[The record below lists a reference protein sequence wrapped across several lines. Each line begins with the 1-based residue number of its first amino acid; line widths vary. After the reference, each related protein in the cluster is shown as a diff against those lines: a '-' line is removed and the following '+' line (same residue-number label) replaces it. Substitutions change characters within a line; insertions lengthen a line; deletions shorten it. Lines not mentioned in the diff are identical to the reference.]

1 MSGVLVASDRTAKRL
16 TRILAVLPW
25 IIAHDGADLNDVV
38 QRFGYQDSSDLI
50 KDLHLVF
57 ATGLPGYGPGDLIDV
72 DIFND
77 EVFVDAADYFSQ
89 PVRLTPAEAL
99 GLLASGMTLVE
110 AGQAP
115 PALIS
120 AVDKITGAIGGEAS
134 DAIHFDVPT
143 PDNVSAIREAIDRN
157 HVVRIGYVGLASNVR
172 TQRDVEGWGVT
183 FSLGNWYLMGYCR
196 LAEDE
201 RVFRIDRIDA
211 VSELDE
217 TYAAPESLS
226 LGRIGYQP
234 SESDSHVA
242 FTVAPSSGWVAEYYP
257 VDSTELEDGSLRIRM
272 SVADPMV
279 AARLLIQLGTEASDT
294 EGSVVAKAT
303 ESLRNRILTRYTS
316 TK

>member
-1 MSGVLVASDRTAKRL
+1 MASDRTAKRL

-25 IIAHDGADLNDVV
+25 IIANDGADVDDVV

-99 GLLASGMTLVE
+99 GLLAAGLTLVE
-110 AGQAP
+110 SGQAP

-120 AVDKITGAIGGEAS
+120 AVDKVTTAIGGEGV

-143 PDNVSAIREAIDRN
+143 PDSVSTIRDAIDRS

-172 TQRDVEGWGVT
+172 TERDVEGWDVT
-183 FSLGNWYLMGYCR
+183 FSLGNWYLRGYCR
-196 LAEDE
+196 MADDE
-201 RVFRIDRIDA
+201 RVFRIDRIDT
-211 VSELDE
+211 VTELDE
-217 TYAAPESLS
+217 TYTAPQLQT
-226 LGRIGYQP
+226 LTGIGYQP

-242 FTVAPSSGWVAEYYP
+242 FTVAPSSAWVAEYFP
-257 VDSTELEDGSLRIRM
+257 VDSTELDDGSLRIRM
-272 SVADPMV
+272 SVADPKV
-279 AARLLIQLGTEASDT
+279 AARLLIQLGSDASDA
-294 EGSVVAKAT
+294 EGSVVTEAT
-303 ESLRNRILTRYTS
+303 DSLRNRILTRYSS
-316 TK
+316 TE